1 MKIEVE
7 QAICF
12 HKKLK
17 ESFRGETMERVSKL
31 PNIGKALEGQLKG
44 IGIEKEDQLKKLET
58 ERPG

>member
-12 HKKLK
+12 HNKLK
-17 ESFRGETMERVSKL
+17 ESFRRETMERVSKL

-44 IGIEKEDQLKKLET
+44 IGIETEDQLKKLET
-58 ERPG
+58 DRPG